1 MKAPR
6 FPRSAV
12 GFTMIEVLGVVAAIA
27 VLGSIGYVSITNTQ
41 QASAATKLDQDV
53 ASLNGSIQLYLS
65 SGGNLTSATTTDAV
79 LTKLKTRADPT
90 KTLGVTGSVIDARI
104 VPDYGDSSSR
114 RRAVWVAAEKRF
126 VVQQGTAGVVEFKLD
141 EDLATTTPTTD
152 ASRTTTMGLAT
163 TGGWVWNTS
172 PPTTL
177 DGHWDWIDSGGLPG
191 HWVWIP
197 DPPPQGVTPTIGGS
211 TTLGLSDAVNQNFP
225 GGYWTVGPSGIV
237 PVSYVYREAG
247 YASRLALFS
256 LEGMGPDVYN
266 LDTPEGQRDFLM
278 EAIRRIIA
286 GDRAQT
292 IIDASSDKSIG
303 SATNQLQAVNN
314 KQFTFRPGDTVAA
327 IMIPNDTM
335 QNAWNAL
342 NALGTLSNSS
352 TALQNLAANS
362 GTKFPLTSLSRTN
375 AATGSNTTFPFY
387 ADQYAAVGT
396 GTSAY
401 AIEDTRVAGDG
412 DYQDLLFK
420 ATNLT
425 APDGSFAK
433 TVDPIS
439 YFEHWDNP
447 TTTTVE
453 NINKLDAVGTNGGMT
468 LRQAMTAAG
477 IIPP

>member
-1 MKAPR
+1 MKAQR
-6 FPRSAV
+6 FPAIAA
-12 GFTMIEVLGVVAAIA
+12 GFTMIEVLGVLAALA
-27 VLGSIGYVSITNTQ
+27 LLGSMGYVAVTNTQ
-41 QASAATKLDQDV
+41 QASAATKLEQDV

-65 SGGNLTSATTTDAV
+65 SGGNLTSAATTDAV

-141 EDLATTTPTTD
+141 EDLAPDAQTTD
-152 ASRTTTMGLAT
+152 SSRTTTMGLAT

-172 PPTTL
+172 TATEAAQTQGTTPQL
-177 DGHWDWIDSGGLPG
+177 GGA
-191 HWVWIP
+191 
-197 DPPPQGVTPTIGGS
+197 

-225 GGYWTVGPSGIV
+225 GGYWTVGASGIV

-256 LEGMGPDVYN
+256 LEGMGPDIYN
-266 LDTPEGQRDFLM
+266 LDTPEGQKDFLM
-278 EAIRRIIA
+278 EAIRRIMA

-292 IIDASSDKSIG
+292 VIDVSNDQPISNV
-303 SATNQLQAVNN
+303 TNVLKVVDE

-342 NALGTLSNSS
+342 NALGTLSSSS
-352 TALQNLAANS
+352 TAMQNLAANS

-375 AATGSNTTFPFY
+375 ASGTNTTFPFY

-401 AIEDTRVAGDG
+401 ALEDTRVAGDG
-412 DYQDLLFK
+412 DYNDLLFK

-425 APDGSFAK
+425 APDGSFSK
-433 TVDPIS
+433 TVDPVS

-447 TTTTVE
+447 TTTAVE
-453 NINKLDAVGTNGGMT
+453 NINKLDAVGSGGGLT
-468 LRQAMTAAG
+468 LRQALTSAG
-477 IIPP
+477 IIP

>member
-1 MKAPR
+1 
-6 FPRSAV
+6 
-12 GFTMIEVLGVVAAIA
+12 MIEVLGVLAALA
-27 VLGSIGYVSITNTQ
+27 LLGSMGYVAVTNTQ
-41 QASAATKLDQDV
+41 QASAATKLEQDV

-65 SGGNLTSATTTDAV
+65 SGGNLTSAATTDAV

-141 EDLATTTPTTD
+141 EDLAPDAQTTD
-152 ASRTTTMGLAT
+152 SSRTTTMGLAT

-172 PPTTL
+172 TATEAAQTQGTTPQL
-177 DGHWDWIDSGGLPG
+177 GGA
-191 HWVWIP
+191 
-197 DPPPQGVTPTIGGS
+197 

-225 GGYWTVGPSGIV
+225 GGYWTVGASGIV

-256 LEGMGPDVYN
+256 LEGMGPDIYN
-266 LDTPEGQRDFLM
+266 LDTPEGQKDFLM
-278 EAIRRIIA
+278 EAIRRIMA

-292 IIDASSDKSIG
+292 VIDVSNDQPISNV
-303 SATNQLQAVNN
+303 TNVLKVVDE

-342 NALGTLSNSS
+342 NALGTLSSSS
-352 TALQNLAANS
+352 TAMQNLAANS

-375 AATGSNTTFPFY
+375 ASGTNTTFPFY

-401 AIEDTRVAGDG
+401 ALEDTRVAGDG
-412 DYQDLLFK
+412 DYNDLLFK
-420 ATNLT
+420 A
-425 APDGSFAK
+425 
-433 TVDPIS
+433 
-439 YFEHWDNP
+439 P
-447 TTTTVE
+447 T
-453 NINKLDAVGTNGGMT
+453 
-468 LRQAMTAAG
+468 
-477 IIPP
+477 

>member
-6 FPRSAV
+6 FLRKAA
-12 GFTMIEVLGVVAAIA
+12 GFTMIEVLGVLAALA
-27 VLGSIGYVSITNTQ
+27 VLGSMGYVAVTNTQ
-41 QASAATKLDQDV
+41 QASAATKLEQDV

-65 SGGNLTSATTTDAV
+65 SGGNLTSAATTDAV
-79 LTKLKTRADPT
+79 LTKLKTRADSS

-152 ASRTTTMGLAT
+152 SSRTTTMGLAT
-163 TGGWVWNTS
+163 TGGWVWNTNA
-172 PPTTL
+172 PTEVTQT
-177 DGHWDWIDSGGLPG
+177 
-191 HWVWIP
+191 
-197 DPPPQGVTPTIGGS
+197 QGATPTIGGS
-211 TTLGLSDAVNQNFP
+211 STLGLSDAVNQNFP
-225 GGYWTVGPSGIV
+225 GGYWTVGASGIV

-256 LEGMGPDVYN
+256 LEGMGPDIYN

-278 EAIRRIIA
+278 EAIRRIMA

-292 IIDASSDKSIG
+292 IIDVSNDQPISNV
-303 SATNQLQAVNN
+303 TNVLKVVDE
-314 KQFTFRPGDTVAA
+314 KPFTFRPGDTVAA

-342 NALGTLSNSS
+342 NALGTLSSSS
-352 TALQNLAANS
+352 TALSNLAANS

-375 AATGSNTTFPFY
+375 ASGTNTTFPFY

-401 AIEDTRVAGDG
+401 ALEDTRVAGDG
-412 DYQDLLFK
+412 DYNDLLFK

-425 APDGSFAK
+425 APEGSFSK

-439 YFEHWDNP
+439 YYEHWDNP

-453 NINKLDAVGTNGGMT
+453 NINKLDAVGSSGGMT

-477 IIPP
+477 IIP